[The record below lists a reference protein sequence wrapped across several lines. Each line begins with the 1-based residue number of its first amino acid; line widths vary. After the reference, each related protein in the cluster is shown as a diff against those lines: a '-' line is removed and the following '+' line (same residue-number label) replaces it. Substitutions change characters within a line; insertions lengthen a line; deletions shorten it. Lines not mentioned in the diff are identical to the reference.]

1 MNSQMS
7 FDQLR
12 HAIGAVMGPLCAL
25 LIWLI
30 PVSGISESAHHLLA
44 IMWNLPIPC
53 YFCFWVVSCWQRE

>member
-44 IMWNLPIPC
+44 IM
-53 YFCFWVVSCWQRE
+53 